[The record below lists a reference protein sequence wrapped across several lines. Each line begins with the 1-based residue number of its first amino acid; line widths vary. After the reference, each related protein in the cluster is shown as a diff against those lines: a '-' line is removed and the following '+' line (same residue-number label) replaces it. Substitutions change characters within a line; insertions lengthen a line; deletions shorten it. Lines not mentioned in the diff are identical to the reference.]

1 MSDIGLAGLRV
12 TACPVAPGTLRITRS
27 RVAKCGDRPPRP
39 LAADEFVRAGTDR
52 LLLGEIVADLRQSFL
67 GTMIPAAG
75 AVARP
80 SSTPTLR
87 LEVSGQSKVQTL
99 GHFSKDI
106 KIPSKLIAAFPIDHI
121 AQRSPSEIGAQIVTE
136 EVDGAVP
143 VFVTGA
149 RDMRRDQHPG
159 VRPEPRWR

>member
-1 MSDIGLAGLRV
+1 
-12 TACPVAPGTLRITRS
+12 
-27 RVAKCGDRPPRP
+27 
-39 LAADEFVRAGTDR
+39 
-52 LLLGEIVADLRQSFL
+52 
-67 GTMIPAAG
+67 MIPAAG

-159 VRPEPRWR
+159 VRPEPHWRQVLEFSDIDIECCAA